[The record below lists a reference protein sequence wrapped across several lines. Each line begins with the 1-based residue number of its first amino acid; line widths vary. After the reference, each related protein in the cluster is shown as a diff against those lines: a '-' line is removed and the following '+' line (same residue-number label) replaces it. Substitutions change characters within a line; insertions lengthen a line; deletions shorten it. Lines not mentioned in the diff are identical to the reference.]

1 MISKSDSNMKAP
13 TWSSY
18 NSLMLAKPEQT
29 ICQSLPLLP
38 GTPTDW
44 SNLYT
49 ALKLV
54 QGINVSVSGH
64 TKMIV
69 SLDLQLYTKC
79 MLLREKMK

>member
-1 MISKSDSNMKAP
+1 MIIECDDLAFQQGTDQTWAVTQTVSDSSIKAP

-18 NSLMLAKPEQT
+18 NSLMLGKPEHT

-44 SNLYT
+44 SNLYA

-54 QGINVSVSGH
+54 QGINVSVP
-64 TKMIV
+64 
-69 SLDLQLYTKC
+69 D
-79 MLLREKMK
+79 MLKR